1 MGSGS
6 MLRKAL
12 RRLLGRRVPAG
23 VGGRP
28 RREGGAGGVGVR
40 EPRRPKPK
48 GPRGDSGA
56 APIPDPP
63 VAATLPDPRQ

>member
-1 MGSGS
+1 MGRRS
-6 MLRKAL
+6 MVRRAL
-12 RRLLGRRVPAG
+12 RRLFGRRMPAG

-28 RREGGAGGVGVR
+28 REGGAGGVGVR

-63 VAATLPDPRQ
+63 VAARLPDPRQ